1 MHAEKNMVAAL
12 GRMLAVFCTGYA
24 LCKYVN
30 CSSITQL
37 LPSYLFLDRF
47 SLTVQISAYACVCTV
62 LAKEM
67 KEKKQTGNRM
77 TEKKKISFCTN
88 KTPQSR
94 VCALRKF
101 VVYFFSSLHSVL
113 FD

>member
-1 MHAEKNMVAAL
+1 MVAAL

-67 KEKKQTGNRM
+67 KGKKTDRKQNDREKKNQ
-77 TEKKKISFCTN
+77 
-88 KTPQSR
+88 
-94 VCALRKF
+94 LL
-101 VVYFFSSLHSVL
+101 Y
-113 FD
+113 